1 MDCNVLQCSA
11 VKRVVGGY
19 CSVGV
24 VEGRLMAVSVCS
36 GSGLGG
42 LTVVACCGVVQRQ
55 ARSVCC
61 RPVADSFSLQRR
73 RRTSVVS

>member
-1 MDCNVLQCSA
+1 MLG
-11 VKRVVGGY
+11 VKRVVGGS

-42 LTVVACCGVVQRQ
+42 LTVAAYWGVVQRQ
-55 ARSVCC
+55 ARSVCPS
-61 RPVADSFSLQRR
+61 PVADSFSSQRR